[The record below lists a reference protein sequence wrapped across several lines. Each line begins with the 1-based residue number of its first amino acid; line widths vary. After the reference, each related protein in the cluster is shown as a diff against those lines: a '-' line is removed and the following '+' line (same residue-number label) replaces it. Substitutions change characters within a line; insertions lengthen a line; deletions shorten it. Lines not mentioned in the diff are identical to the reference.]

1 MRIYTKTNK
10 KNPDLVDI
18 TMWDNK
24 LVAGEEVYVAS
35 CTMPGAA
42 KFTELE
48 RWMRMAIEEEKRDG
62 IFMPIKE

>member
-1 MRIYTKTNK
+1 MIKVETRVNK

-24 LVAGEEVYVAS
+24 FMAGEEVYVAS
-35 CTMPGAA
+35 TTMPGST

-48 RWMRMAIEEEKRDG
+48 RWVKKAIEEEKKHG
-62 IFMPIKE
+62 IYAN